1 MGFTGNYVLCII
13 GLTEDFLQRNPGYF
27 VVPVHIS
34 GSAIESVFSCL
45 KYSSGGNLSTINYP
59 TSLSALITQRDIAFN
74 HNGEDGYHKV
84 SLSFK

>member
-1 MGFTGNYVLCII
+1 MYYGFI

-27 VVPVHIS
+27 VVPVRIS

-45 KYSSGGNLSTINYP
+45 KHISGGNLSAINYP
-59 TSLSALITQRDIAFN
+59 TSLSALITQRDIASN
-74 HNGEDGYHKV
+74 HNGEDGYHNV